1 MGGRWEGLSKDLLP
15 ATTKIPPLS
24 FLEIQR
30 RASPPSLPPPPTHH
44 PPPSQDESGMN
55 QDKIDVI
62 GDAGVRLRPLS

>member
-1 MGGRWEGLSKDLLP
+1 MGGIKQGFAPSNNKDP
-15 ATTKIPPLS
+15 AAIVPGNPAPGFTT
-24 FLEIQR
+24 F
-30 RASPPSLPPPPTHH
+30 PPPTHH